1 MSKEL
6 VKRELERI
14 RNLDGES
21 LKTEFCIAFRFR
33 GIVPSIGH
41 ARKCLA
47 YKVQEKEYG
56 GFSPSE
62 ISLLDHLARRDPKVS
77 GAAKAR
83 KIPMLPIAG
92 VTYVRRYKGRMYEA
106 RANGYRQYEMDGRL
120 YPSLTA
126 CVKAITGQHQS
137 GRRCFT
143 MRDDGNGR

>member
-56 GFSPSE
+56 GFSPS
-62 ISLLDHLARRDPKVS
+62 DNFAP
-77 GAAKAR
+77 
-83 KIPMLPIAG
+83 
-92 VTYVRRYKGRMYEA
+92 
-106 RANGYRQYEMDGRL
+106 
-120 YPSLTA
+120 
-126 CVKAITGQHQS
+126 
-137 GRRCFT
+137 
-143 MRDDGNGR
+143 